1 MTTFIIAALTA
12 DGFIARDAGHSPF
25 NWTSKEDKARFI
37 RLTKDAG
44 VVVLGS
50 ATFTTFPKPLK
61 DRRNIVYSRTK
72 TFTSPEG
79 SALVG
84 GYPLVETTQQSPAEL
99 VKRLESENAK
109 AIAICGG
116 SQIYTAFMKAGVVDK
131 LFLTV
136 EPVVFG
142 SGIRLFSE
150 SIDFKLRLVSSET
163 TPTGTIFMEYDV
175 VQ

>member
-12 DGFIARDAGHSPF
+12 DGFIAKDAGHSPF

-37 RLTKDAG
+37 RLTKEAG

-50 ATFTTFPKPLK
+50 ATFATFPKPLK
-61 DRRNIVYSRTK
+61 DRRNIIYSRTK
-72 TFTSPEG
+72 TFAPPEG
-79 SALVG
+79 SALVD
-84 GYPLVETTQQSPAEL
+84 GYPLVETTQESPADL
-99 VKRLESENAK
+99 VKRLESEQAK
-109 AIAICGG
+109 AIAISGG

-142 SGIRLFSE
+142 SGIRVFSE
-150 SIDFKLRLVSSET
+150 SLDFKLRLVSSET
-163 TPTGTIFMEYDV
+163 TPTGTIFLDYEV
-175 VQ
+175 IK